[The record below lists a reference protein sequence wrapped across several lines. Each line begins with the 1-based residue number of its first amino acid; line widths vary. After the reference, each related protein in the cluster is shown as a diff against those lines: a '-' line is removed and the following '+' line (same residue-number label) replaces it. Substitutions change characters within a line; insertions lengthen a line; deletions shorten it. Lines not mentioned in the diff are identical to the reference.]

1 MKMIFTAIW
10 NFLLATGRTRAAAA
24 LARSGNY
31 AAAQEM
37 IK

>member
-1 MKMIFTAIW
+1 MKTITTAIW

-31 AAAQEM
+31 AAAHDLM
-37 IK
+37 K